1 MLQNYLKT
9 AFRNLTRNKIFALIN
24 ILGLAIGMTCCFLI
38 VLFVKDELSYDQ
50 FQDKYERIYRLKYLP
65 KFAGEGME
73 LARIPPPVSP
83 LLTDYFPEI
92 EQAARFYN
100 RSASIEVPA
109 KTEGEENKQYE
120 EDRVFFADSTLVD
133 IFTFQFT
140 KGNPET
146 ALDNPFSI
154 VIAESIAEKY
164 FGEENPMGKTI
175 LMSGQYA
182 FKVTGVF
189 EDYPDNSHV
198 HFELVAPYQNMYS
211 IEAEAIRA
219 GMQTNLTQNWVISH
233 SYTYVLLKP
242 NQSPENVH
250 AKMPQLIDTY
260 ASDAVKGKLDFVL
273 QPLKDIHLR
282 SNIGLEIE
290 AVGNIQHVYLFGL
303 IALLTL
309 LIACINFVNLSTA
322 ASLKRA
328 TEVGIRKVV
337 GANKGN
343 LVGQF
348 LSESLLLSFF
358 AFGVSLVL
366 LEFTLPILNNLTDK
380 TLEFKLLQHW
390 QETLIFVG
398 IFLTAGILAG
408 SYPAFFVTRF
418 QAASILKGTGY
429 RSVPKGAALR
439 KVLITTQFFVTIA
452 LIAAT
457 LVVYQQWQFMRN
469 QPMGFAQDQVLTVR
483 LFSQN
488 MNSIFGGVTGELRG
502 KMNAFEESLQENPN
516 ILGSTLS
523 DALPGTGSVRR
534 NVVTDSIKAEDNV
547 YIGVM
552 AVDYDFPETY
562 EMDIIEGRSFDKSFG
577 SDHLNAFIV
586 NEKAVETLGWQ
597 TAANAIGQNIN
608 MEGKQ
613 GTVVGVM
620 KDFHS
625 VSLSQPIT
633 ALTLHVNAG
642 TFTTFSIRIQNA
654 AIPQTIDFI
663 RQKWDAFFPEKV
675 MDYAFLDEQI
685 EASYTTESRLSQII
699 GYFSFLAI
707 LISCF
712 GLYGLVMY
720 AALQKTKEI
729 GIRKV
734 LGASV
739 PNILTLLSK
748 DFLQL
753 IILASVLAIP
763 LVFYGTSQWLQDYAY
778 RIDLSW
784 WLFAVPVLAVLVIA
798 MVTLS
803 FQTIQS
809 ALANPVEA
817 LRNE

>member
-1 MLQNYLKT
+1 MLQNYFKT
-9 AFRNLTRNKIFALIN
+9 AFRNLIRNKIFSLIN

-50 FQDKYERIYRLKYLP
+50 FQEKFERIYRVKYLP
-65 KFAGEGME
+65 KFSGSGME
-73 LARIPPPVSP
+73 LARTPPPLSP

-92 EQAARFYN
+92 EQSARFYL

-109 KTEGEENKQYE
+109 INGEENKQYE
-120 EDRVFFADSTLVD
+120 EDRVFFADSTLTDV
-133 IFTFQFT
+133 FTFQFT
-140 KGNPET
+140 KGNPQT
-146 ALDNPFSI
+146 ALDAPFSV

-164 FGEENPMGKTI
+164 FGDENPMGKTI

-182 FKVTGVF
+182 FNVTGVF

-198 HFELVAPYQNMYS
+198 HFEIVAPFQNMFS
-211 IEAEAIRA
+211 IEPEAIREN
-219 GMQTNLTQNWVISH
+219 MKTNLAQNWVISH
-233 SYTYVLLKP
+233 LYTYVLLKP
-242 NQSPENVH
+242 NQSPESVDT
-250 AKMPQLIDTY
+250 KMPQLIDTY
-260 ASDAVKGKLDFVL
+260 ASEAVKGKEDFVL

-282 SNIGLEIE
+282 SGIGLEVE
-290 AVGNIQHVYLFGL
+290 AVGNMRHIYLFGI

-337 GANKGN
+337 GANKAN

-358 AFGVSLVL
+358 AFVVSLL
-366 LEFTLPILNNLTDK
+366 LFEFSLPILNALTDK
-380 TLEFKLLQHW
+380 TLEFNLLQDW
-390 QETLIFVG
+390 GLSLVFVS
-398 IFLTAGILAG
+398 IFLASGLLAG
-408 SYPAFFVTRF
+408 AYPAFFVTRF

-429 RSVPKGAALR
+429 RSIPKGAVLR
-439 KVLITTQFFVTIA
+439 KALITTQFFVSIA

-457 LVVYQQWQFMRN
+457 LVVYQQWQYMRN
-469 QPMGFAQDQVLTVR
+469 QPMGFAQNQMLTVR
-483 LFSQN
+483 LFSEN

-523 DALPGTGSVRR
+523 AALPGMGSLRR
-534 NVVTDSIKAEDNV
+534 NVSTDSIKVEDNL
-547 YIGVM
+547 YMGVI
-552 AVDYDFPETY
+552 AVDYDFPNVYDLEF
-562 EMDIIEGRSFDKSFG
+562 IEGRTFDKSFG
-577 SDHLNAFIV
+577 TDHLNAFVI
-586 NEKAVETLGWQ
+586 NEKAIPILGWESPA
-597 TAANAIGQNIN
+597 TAIGQPMV
-608 MEGKQ
+608 MEGKT
-613 GTVVGVM
+613 GTVVGVV

-625 VSLSQPIT
+625 T
-633 ALTLHVNAG
+633 DLTSSIEGLILHVDAG
-642 TFTTFSIRIQNA
+642 TFTTFSIRMQNA
-654 AIPQTIDFI
+654 EIPQTVDFI
-663 RQKWDAFFPEKV
+663 RQKWGGFFPEKV
-675 MDYAFLDEQI
+675 MDYAFLDDQI
-685 EASYTTESRLSQII
+685 ETLYVTESRLSKII

-720 AALQKTKEI
+720 AALQKAKEI

-753 IILASVLAIP
+753 IALASVLAIP
-763 LVFYGTSQWLQDYAY
+763 LVFYGMSQWLEDYAY

-784 WLFAVPVLAVLVIA
+784 WLFALPVAAVLLIA
-798 MVTLS
+798 MTTLS
-803 FQTIQS
+803 FQTVQS

>member
-24 ILGLAIGMTCCFLI
+24 ILGLAIGMACCFLI

-50 FQDKYERIYRLKYLP
+50 FQDKFERIYRVKYLP
-65 KFAGEGME
+65 KFSGTDMQ

-83 LLTDYFPEI
+83 LLTEYFPEI
-92 EQAARFYN
+92 EASARFYN
-100 RSASIEVPA
+100 RSASIEVPS
-109 KTEGEENKQYE
+109 TIEGEENKQYE
-120 EDRVFFADSTLVD
+120 EDRVFFADSTLTD
-133 IFTFQFT
+133 IFTLHFT
-140 KGNPET
+140 KGNPNT
-146 ALDNPFSI
+146 ALDAPFSV

-164 FGEENPMGKTI
+164 FGDENPMGKTI
-175 LMSGQYA
+175 LMSGQYP

-198 HFELVAPYQNMYS
+198 HFELIAPYQNMFS
-211 IEAEAIRA
+211 IESEAIR
-219 GMQTNLTQNWVISH
+219 GNMQTNLAQNWVISH

-242 NQSPENVH
+242 NQSPESVH
-250 AKMPQLIDTY
+250 AKMPQLVETY
-260 ASDAVKGKLDFVL
+260 ASEAVKGKEDFVL
-273 QPLKDIHLR
+273 QPLKEIHLQ

-290 AVGNIQHVYLFGL
+290 AVGNIQHIYLFSL

-358 AFGVSLVL
+358 AFVVSLLL
-366 LEFTLPILNNLTDK
+366 LEFTLPILNNLTGK
-380 TLEFKLLQHW
+380 MLQFNLLQHW
-390 QETLIFVG
+390 QETLLFVG
-398 IFLTAGILAG
+398 IFLSAGILAG

-418 QAASILKGTGY
+418 QPASILKGTGF
-429 RSVPKGAALR
+429 RGAPKGAALR
-439 KVLITTQFFVTIA
+439 KVLITSQFFVTIA

-457 LVVYQQWQFMRN
+457 LVVYQQWQFMRS
-469 QPMGFAQDQVLTVR
+469 QPMGFAKDQVLTVR
-483 LFSQN
+483 LFSEN
-488 MNSIFGGVTGELRG
+488 MNSIFGGVTGELRS
-502 KMNAFEESLQENPN
+502 KMNAFEDRLEKNPN

-523 DALPGTGSVRR
+523 DGLPGTGSIRR
-534 NVVTDSIKAEDNV
+534 NVVTDEIKAEDNV

-552 AVDYDFPETY
+552 AVDYDFPTTY
-562 EMDIIEGRSFDKSFG
+562 ELDIIEGRTFDKSFG
-577 SDHLNAFIV
+577 TDHQNAFLI
-586 NEKAVETLGWQ
+586 NEKAVETLGWEN
-597 TAANAIGQNIN
+597 AANAVGKKMN
-608 MEGKQ
+608 MEGKE
-613 GTVVGVM
+613 GTVIGVIH
-620 KDFHS
+620 DFHS
-625 VSLSQPIT
+625 TSLSQPIE

-642 TFTTFSIRIQNA
+642 TFTTFSIRMQNA
-654 AIPQTIDFI
+654 AIPETIDFI
-663 RQKWDAFFPEKV
+663 RQQWAAFFPEKV
-675 MDYAFLDEQI
+675 MDYTFLDEQI
-685 EASYTTESRLSQII
+685 EEAYTTESRLSQII

-720 AALQKTKEI
+720 AALQKAKEI

-753 IILASVLAIP
+753 IALASVLAIP

-784 WLFAVPVLAVLVIA
+784 WLFALPVLAVLLIA
-798 MVTLS
+798 MATLS
-803 FQTIQS
+803 FQTVQS

>member
-1 MLQNYLKT
+1 MLQNYFKT
-9 AFRNLTRNKIFALIN
+9 AFRNLMRNKIFALIN
-24 ILGLAIGMTCCFLI
+24 ILGLAMGMTCCFLI

-50 FQDKYERIYRLKYLP
+50 FQEKFERIYRVKYQP
-65 KFAGEGME
+65 KFAGDGME
-73 LARIPPPVSP
+73 LARTPPPLSP

-92 EQAARFYN
+92 EQTTRFYL
-100 RSASIEVPA
+100 RSASIEVPSSN
-109 KTEGEENKQYE
+109 GGENKQYE
-120 EDRVFFADSTLVD
+120 EDRVFFADSTLTD
-133 IFTFQFT
+133 IFTFHFL
-140 KGNPET
+140 KGNPKT
-146 ALDNPFSI
+146 ALNAPFSI
-154 VIAESIAEKY
+154 VIAASIAEKY
-164 FGEENPMGKTI
+164 FGESNPMGKTI

-189 EDYPDNSHV
+189 EDYPNNSHV
-198 HFELVAPYQNMYS
+198 HFELVAPFENMFD
-211 IEAEAIRA
+211 IENEAIRA
-219 GMQTNLTQNWVISH
+219 NMKDNLSKNWVISH
-233 SYTYVLLKP
+233 LYTYVLLKD
-242 NQSPENVH
+242 NQSPESVD
-250 AKMPQLIDTY
+250 AKMPQLLQIHGNEKVRDKQ
-260 ASDAVKGKLDFVL
+260 AFVL
-273 QPLKDIHLR
+273 QPLKEIQLQ
-282 SNIGLEIE
+282 SGIGLEIE
-290 AVGNIQHVYLFGL
+290 PVGSMRNIYLFSI

-343 LVGQF
+343 LIGQF

-358 AFGVSLVL
+358 AFIVSLLL
-366 LEFTLPILNNLTDK
+366 LEFTLPILNDLTAK
-380 TLEFKLLQHW
+380 SLQFNPLQHW
-390 QETLIFVG
+390 QEILIFIG
-398 IFLTAGILAG
+398 IFLGVGILAG

-429 RSVPKGAALR
+429 QSIPKGVALR

-488 MNSIFGGVTGELRG
+488 MNTIFGGVTGELRA
-502 KMNAFEESLQENPN
+502 KMNAFEESLQENPH

-523 DALPGTGSVRR
+523 SALPGMGSVRR
-534 NVVTDSIKAEDNV
+534 NVTTDSIKAEDNM
-547 YIGVM
+547 YIGSM
-552 AVDYDFPETY
+552 AVDYDFAATY
-562 EMDIIEGRSFDKSFG
+562 DLQIIEGRDFDKSFG
-577 SDHLNAFIV
+577 TDHLNAFII
-586 NEKAVETLGWQ
+586 NEKAVETLGWK
-597 TAANAIGQNIN
+597 NAIEAIGKNIN

-620 KDFHS
+620 KDFHYT
-625 VSLSQPIT
+625 SLTQPIEAMT
-633 ALTLHVNAG
+633 IQVNAG
-642 TFTTFSIRIQNA
+642 TFTTFSIRIQNTE
-654 AIPQTIDFI
+654 IPETVDFI
-663 RQKWDAFFPEKV
+663 RQKWGTFFPEKV
-675 MDYAFLDEQI
+675 MDYAFLDSQI
-685 EASYTTESRLSQII
+685 EDLYTTESHLSQIV

-720 AALQKTKEI
+720 AALQKKKEI

-734 LGASV
+734 LGATV
-739 PNILTLLSK
+739 PNILSLLSK

-753 IILASVLAIP
+753 IALASVLAIP
-763 LVFYGTSQWLQDYAY
+763 LVFYAMNHWLQDYAY
-778 RIDLSW
+778 RIELSW
-784 WLFAVPVLAVLVIA
+784 LLFVLPVVVVLLIA
-798 MVTLS
+798 LVTLG
-803 FQTIQS
+803 FQTVQS